1 MERVNSMESGPS
13 SVHAIDPAQMAGRTS
28 TSSDRDSFSLRPTFM
43 QKFKP
48 PVATKFINQILQTHL
63 QHKVYHAEE
72 SQKLSKLIAEEIKT
86 KLIELGLDRYKY
98 VVNVVLGENLG
109 EGARMDARCYWDQES
124 DGSAQA
130 FFSNDSLWCAAVA
143 FAVFYY

>member
-1 MERVNSMESGPS
+1 
-13 SVHAIDPAQMAGRTS
+13 
-28 TSSDRDSFSLRPTFM
+28 M
-43 QKFKP
+43 Q
-48 PVATKFINQILQTHL
+48 NILQTHL
-63 QHKVYHAEE
+63 QNKVYQSDE

-86 KLIELGLDRYKY
+86 KLIDLGLERYKY

-130 FFSNDSLWCAAVA
+130 FFSNDSIWCAAVA